1 MLAVP
6 RRRNPTLEKQA
17 PWTTTPTQCN
27 IRRFVEDFEILGSK
41 LLCKLKKKK
50 LMLLQVPRPQWR
62 LLTGPDS
69 APSHILKGY
78 LRSHL
83 GFVFF

>member
-17 PWTTTPTQCN
+17 PWTTTPTQYN

-50 LMLLQVPRPQWR
+50 KKSCCYKSPGLSDACWQGLTQL
-62 LLTGPDS
+62 LLT
-69 APSHILKGY
+69 
-78 LRSHL
+78 
-83 GFVFF
+83 F